1 MVQQDSTPLCG
12 GAGSNPA
19 TPQICQTSIPYTMVQ
34 LLFNINLMLAAGVG
48 VVGIIMLTGMAMDAV
63 SNLKDKQ
70 S

>member
-1 MVQQDSTPLCG
+1 
-12 GAGSNPA
+12 
-19 TPQICQTSIPYTMVQ
+19 MVQ

-48 VVGIIMLTGMAMDAV
+48 LVGIIMLTGMAMDAV

>member
-1 MVQQDSTPLCG
+1 MY
-12 GAGSNPA
+12 
-19 TPQICQTSIPYTMVQ
+19 QTSNPYTMVQ

>member
-1 MVQQDSTPLCG
+1 
-12 GAGSNPA
+12 
-19 TPQICQTSIPYTMVQ
+19 MVQ

-48 VVGIIMLTGMAMDAV
+48 VVGIIMLTGMSMDAM